1 MFKNEVLFLY
11 NDNNSKDKSMNDNS
25 SSMRNL
31 TIEND
36 RLKMKLENSNNE
48 DASFESS
55 KKNPL
60 YSNNFKTTVSKN
72 TDV

>member
-1 MFKNEVLFLY
+1 MGEVKPKFKTQIRRPEPRTNYTQNMHQYGL
-11 NDNNSKDKSMNDNS
+11 
-25 SSMRNL
+25 
-31 TIEND
+31 
-36 RLKMKLENSNNE
+36 KLENSNNE